1 MVKSFFPILFASLF
15 SLGPKNAGPSFDYK
29 EHLHVTLNERNNYTL
44 ESIDD
49 IDYDNEFRLYR
60 YNDLLIDEISDNV
73 FDGIDVNNLVLTN
86 SITHISSDTFNNS
99 NIKNIRFT
107 GSKEEFDSL
116 NLDLN
121 NINVSYYAV
130 DEGFINYWNK
140 NIRPIEKANIC
151 DISEKTF
158 NEVYSLYSSLS
169 KEDLAVVNEYE
180 DSAKAKIADSM
191 KELVRVFVDPE
202 PAKKNN
208 DWNQT
213 GAIILIIFI
222 AVLGMTSITIFYLL
236 KTKNLIG

>member
-1 MVKSFFPILFASLF
+1 MVKSFFAILFASIF
-15 SLGPKNAGPSFDYK
+15 SLGPINAGPSFDYK

-60 YNDLLIDEISDNV
+60 YNDLLIDEIALNA

-86 SITHISSDTFNNS
+86 SITHVSSDTFNSS

-116 NLDLN
+116 NLELN
-121 NINVSYYAV
+121 SINVTYYAV

-140 NIRPIEKANIC
+140 NIRPVEKANIC

-208 DWNQT
+208 EWNQT